1 MIGYSSKYRSTQA
14 EIMDDFNLQ
23 GKEMEILLSDLRK
36 VNKWLGGFKITVNG
50 IQQLLEG
57 IPTNKAIAIVDLGC
71 GDGAQLRECALWAK
85 ENKRNISFVGI
96 DANKHILEIAALRS
110 SQFNNIRYE
119 QLDVFSDIK
128 KLPPSDIVL
137 STLFLHHFSGEQI
150 VALMN
155 TITKTAKL
163 GIVINDLHRSR
174 WAFQLF
180 KLFSNV
186 ILKTKIARHDGLVSV
201 ARAFKRNE
209 LLQLSQHINGAHKI
223 KWKWAF
229 RYQWIIKTI

>member
-57 IPTNKAIAIVDLGC
+57 IPTNKAITIVDLGC

-85 ENKRNISFVGI
+85 EKKRNISFIGI
-96 DANKHILEIAALRS
+96 DANKHILEIAAQRS
-110 SQFNNIRYE
+110 SQFSNIRYE